1 MGISVKNLAVFA
13 SGRGSN
19 YEAIQQQ
26 IDLGNINAQTVCVIS
41 DHASPQVFDK
51 AKSRNIPTHFINRKQ
66 FKNGDDYVAKLL
78 KILSQ
83 YKTDYILL
91 AGYLKL
97 IPAPLVHAYE
107 YRMINIH
114 PALLP
119 NFGGKGFYGMN
130 VHRAVVESGVN
141 VTGIT
146 IHFVNEKYDQ
156 GSVILQQ
163 EVKVDPNDTPEEVAA
178 KVLQL
183 EHKYFPEVVR
193 LLCEDKVKIINDK
206 VIVEHE

>member
-1 MGISVKNLAVFA
+1 VGASLLNIAVFA

-19 YEAIQQQ
+19 YEAIQKQ
-26 IDLGNINAQTVCVIS
+26 IDAGEINGKVVCVIS
-41 DHASPQVFDK
+41 DHASPGVFDK
-51 AKSRNIPTHFINRKQ
+51 AKSRKIPTHSINRKQ
-66 FKNGDDYVAKLL
+66 FKNGDDYVQHLL
-78 KILSQ
+78 KTLSD
-83 YKTDYILL
+83 YNTDLIVL

-97 IPAPLVHAYE
+97 IPAPLVKAYE
-107 YRMINIH
+107 HRMINIH

-146 IHFVNEKYDQ
+146 IHFVDEHYDN
-156 GSVILQQ
+156 GNVILQK
-163 EVKVDPNDTPEEVAA
+163 EVTVDPKDTPEMVAE

-183 EHKYFPEVVR
+183 EHKYYPEVVR
-193 LLCEDKVKIINDK
+193 LFCDNKIKIKHNKV
-206 VIVEHE
+206 VVENE